1 MAMRRIG
8 GGVLLILVALILVAG
23 LTFAAPAEM
32 KVLSDRPFP
41 AALGIVSDLRW
52 AGADSLFLAGG
63 RGGGLQLRFEP
74 DWGKPEVVVPAGP
87 RLWAAARAGVSS
99 RYIVMGAPAQTVAW
113 RRLPAGSLKAFML
126 DTVVDLDVFDGK
138 LVLLGARKDEHQK
151 FAPDGAIAWVG
162 SLDKDL
168 SDLKPVS
175 FSAAG
180 AGARP
185 MDACGA
191 FETGAV
197 RFLGDGSFL
206 VVPGVEPGIFLHDST
221 GKLLRTWEAR
231 AVGLD
236 AECGLNDEQMML
248 LSSSLEARSAWVNQ
262 RRVLDDV
269 IPLPQGAGLVVRT
282 VAGGTTRWDLK
293 ILRTDGRVEPHP
305 LPFTGPSPHWHL
317 RADVRGDRIA
327 WLVKEYAVSTRP
339 SPSRLI
345 LTTLPK

>member
-1 MAMRRIG
+1 MRRLS
-8 GGVLLILVALILVAG
+8 GGVLLILVILMAG
-23 LTFAAPAEM
+23 LATAASPDL
-32 KVLSDRPFP
+32 KVLSDRRLP
-41 AALGIVSDLRW
+41 ASLGIVSDLRW

-63 RGGGLQLRFEP
+63 RGGGLRLRFEP
-74 DWGKPEVVVPAGP
+74 DWGKPEIVVPAGQ
-87 RLWAAARAGVSS
+87 RLWAAARAGASS
-99 RYIVMGAPAQTVAW
+99 RYIAMGAPAHTVAW
-113 RRLPAGSLKAFML
+113 RALPGGPLKAFML
-126 DTVVDLDVFDGK
+126 DTIVDLDVFNDR
-138 LVLLGARKDEHQK
+138 LVLLGARKDERQR
-151 FAPDGAIAWVG
+151 FAPDGAIAWMG

-168 SDLKPVS
+168 SDLKPVY

-180 AGARP
+180 PGARP

-197 RFLGDGSFL
+197 RFLGDGTFL
-206 VVPGVEPGIFLHDST
+206 VVPGVEPGIFLYDRS
-221 GKLLRTWEAR
+221 GRLLRSWEAR
-231 AVGLD
+231 DLGMD

-269 IPLPQGAGLVVRT
+269 IALPQGAAIAVRSVVN
-282 VAGGTTRWDLK
+282 GTTRWQLK
-293 ILRTDGRVEPHP
+293 ALRPDGRVATYPV
-305 LPFTGPSPHWHL
+305 PFSGPSPHWHL

-327 WLVKEYAVSTRP
+327 WLVKEYAVATSP